1 MAMDFSLTDNVD
13 LSVVAVG
20 KAIRFTLLKDA
31 SGSYRI
37 DSIQVQE

>member
-1 MAMDFSLTDNVD
+1 VD
-13 LSVVAVG
+13 LEGIEAGAS
-20 KAIRFTLLKDA
+20 IHFTLLKDD